1 MNLEIVR
8 QGYGKVYTVFPF
20 KHKTLFQ
27 HYSGQAQQAHRGL
40 WSAEQPKASIVYITR
55 TGAKYHSSTCRYLK
69 YSRIPIELEKAKQSY
84 TPRTVHDNINHNY
97 NNYGNRPNNTGKCDG
112 YQGGHS
118 GWDVE
123 HIHEAE
129 APFYSLTAG
138 KVIHAAHPD
147 LNDINILSYIAVYNE
162 TDDKTIL
169 YLHPS
174 KVKVDLN
181 QDVDIG
187 TPLGNQGNTGNST
200 APHVHVEVRD
210 RRTIY
215 ASCGIEHSKISGRP
229 NEDPIPY
236 LFEWVNKERD
246 TPQKTSPDVNQDGS
260 VNIVDIL
267 LVWLHRGKD
276 AEDFPQ
282 YDVNKDGTIDN
293 TDLLEVIENFDAAA
307 APSTTTNNAP
317 LSTGT
322 PRENAL
328 LPNYPNPFNPETWIP
343 YQLANASNV
352 QIIIYNTRG
361 TVVRQLDLGHQR
373 EGYYTGR
380 SRAAYWDGTNDV
392 GESVS
397 SGIYFYQLRANDVI
411 SPLRKMVILK

>member
-1 MNLEIVR
+1 M
-8 QGYGKVYTVFPF
+8 K
-20 KHKTLFQ
+20 KKTLLDV
-27 HYSGQAQQAHRGL
+27 SATCLIGILLVSSIGIAHDSEEVNDRADQMHKILDVLFGL
-40 WSAEQPKASIVYITR
+40 SAG
-55 TGAKYHSSTCRYLK
+55 TG
-69 YSRIPIELEKAKQSY
+69 
-84 TPRTVHDNINHNY
+84 HDRINHNY
-97 NNYGNRPNNTGKCDG
+97 NNYGNRPNNTSKCDG

-123 HIHEAE
+123 HTHDAE
-129 APFYSLTAG
+129 APFYSLTTG
-138 KVIHAAHPD
+138 KVIHIALPD
-147 LNDINILSYIAVYNE
+147 PNDIKKLSYIAVYNE

-174 KVKVDLN
+174 KVKVDLDK
-181 QDVDIG
+181 DVDID

-210 RRTIY
+210 RRTVY
-215 ASCGIEHSKISGRP
+215 ASCGIEHSKISGHP

-246 TPQKTSPDVNQDGS
+246 TPQNTSPDVNQDGS
-260 VNIVDIL
+260 VNILDL
-267 LVWLHRGKD
+267 LFIWLHRGED

-282 YDVNKDGTIDN
+282 YDVNNDGTIDN
-293 TDLLEVIENFDAAA
+293 DDLTVVVENFDAAA
-307 APSTTTNNAP
+307 APSTTAD
-317 LSTGT
+317 T

-343 YQLANASNV
+343 YTLARSNDV
-352 QIIIYNTRG
+352 QITIYNTRG

-373 EGYYTGR
+373 AGYYTGR

-392 GESVS
+392 GERVS
-397 SGIYFYQLRANDVI
+397 SGIYFYQLRTNGII